1 MKRLLTLLAGA
12 ALFAVGCQ
20 EETAHPVDNNSSAFT
35 AVTEDFAVNSKTSID
50 TDRNILWS
58 KNDQIA
64 IFMDSQTATMFE
76 LADETAGTSKGKFTL
91 VGTQNGK
98 EDSDRNVAIYPYQ
111 NDIICSSVD
120 SDYQIT
126 DLVLPESQAYA
137 EGSFGNRAFFM
148 AAFSQNQDFSFK
160 NISGALKLQLTG
172 DFTIKSIKLEGNNG
186 EKLAGNAAV
195 TVHTDGTVPSIV
207 MADDASTAVTIDC
220 GEGVNLSS
228 TTATSFFFAL
238 PPVSFSK
245 GFTLTLTR
253 ADGKTTTLATS
264 AANEIKRSTVLA
276 MPLRDLTSDIH
287 LTFTESDAII
297 ANPERGFYA
306 ARSTTYPLNVT
317 DINAKRLENI
327 TIFHIGYQIP
337 AEAYIPESSTSK
349 NVTSISRIKN
359 EMQML
364 RDNGAKCVIRFS
376 YSDDTNEKPWDATP
390 EWVAKHIAQIKPILQ
405 EYGDVII
412 TFQAGYVGVWGEW
425 YYTDHFDYENGN
437 DNYALRKQVIDAML
451 EALPSDRTVALRTPL
466 FKKEM
471 YAGSYSNILTE
482 QTAYDGSALARL
494 SCFNDCFL
502 ASSTDQGT
510 FSGNDSR
517 EYWKNETKYV
527 FMGGETCAAFDDKNW
542 NDKQDAGEEDIEYCK
557 CNPKD
562 GISPAVKVMEDYHW
576 SYLNMDY
583 NQNVI
588 NNWSK
593 DGCMNEIQ
601 RRLGYR
607 LSLTDV
613 YHSRTAVAG
622 GIFSVNINIKNSG
635 FAAPMN
641 GRGVELILVDKDG
654 KKTVY
659 DLSKEVDPRYWFAGD
674 TYTFEKALKLPED
687 AAGECT
693 MYLNLPDPKSSLH
706 NNPKYSIRLA
716 NDDTWNESTGYNKLF
731 EFTVL
736 EKTTTPEPD
745 PVPGEKDDAVGGEDV
760 TIGNEF
766 NPWGEN

>member
-1 MKRLLTLLAGA
+1 MRKLLFFLASAALLAA
-12 ALFAVGCQ
+12 GCQ
-20 EETAHPVDNNSSAFT
+20 EEMTNPSEQASGLGFNAS
-35 AVTEDFAVNSKTSID
+35 TENFAVISKTAMD
-50 TDRNILWS
+50 TDRDILWS
-58 KNDQIA
+58 EGDQLA
-64 IFMDSQTATMFE
+64 IFMDSPTASLFKV
-76 LADETAGTSKGKFTL
+76 ADETAGTENGRFIL
-91 VGTQNGK
+91 IGEQNGK
-98 EDSDRNVAIYPYQ
+98 ADSDKNVAIYPYQ
-111 NDIICSSVD
+111 NDLVCGNTNSG
-120 SDYQIT
+120 YQIT
-126 DLVLPESQAYA
+126 NIVLPEKQNFVD
-137 EGSFGNRAFFM
+137 GSFGNGAFFM
-148 AAFSQNQDFSFK
+148 AAFSENEDLKFK

-172 DFTIKSIKLEGNNG
+172 STTIKSVKLEGNNG
-186 EKLAGNAAV
+186 EKLAGKATA
-195 TVHTDGTVPSIV
+195 TVYTDGTVPSIA
-207 MADDASTAVTIDC
+207 MAEDAASAVTIDC
-220 GEGVNLSS
+220 GKGVKIKTS
-228 TTATSFFFAL
+228 TVTTFIFAL
-238 PPVSFSK
+238 PPVTFSK
-245 GFTLTLTR
+245 GFTITLTTS
-253 ADGKTTTLATS
+253 DNSTKTLKTS
-264 AANEIKRSTVLA
+264 ASSEIARSSILA
-276 MPLRDLTSDIH
+276 MPVRDVRDDIH
-287 LTFTESDAII
+287 LTFTESDEII

-306 ARSTTYPLNVT
+306 ARSTTYPLNVN
-317 DINAKRLENI
+317 DIKAKRLENI

-337 AEAYIPESSTSK
+337 AEDYIPESSTSK

-364 RDNGAKCVIRFS
+364 RDNGAKCVIRFA

-412 TFQAGYVGVWGEW
+412 TFQAGFVGVWGEW

-542 NDKQDAGEEDIEYCK
+542 NGKQDAGEEDIEYCK

-659 DLSKEVDPRYWFAGD
+659 DLSKEVDPRYWFAGG
-674 TYTFEKALKLPED
+674 TYTFEKSLQLPAE
-687 AAGECT
+687 AIGECT
-693 MYLNLPDPKSSLH
+693 MYLSLPDPKPTLH
-706 NNPKYSIRLA
+706 DNPKFSIRLA
-716 NDDTWNESTGYNKLF
+716 NADIWNESKGYNKLF
-731 EFTVL
+731 DFTVV
-736 EKTTTPEPD
+736 EKAE
-745 PVPGEKDDAVGGEDV
+745 DAIPPQSEDV
-760 TIGNEF
+760 TIGEEF
-766 NPWGEN
+766 DPWEK